1 MQLLSWEGRALL
13 QEVMSGFW
21 KGEGY
26 DIFRLQTA
34 SGSAGDRSIFRCI
47 LCHPRKTQKVTKHQ
61 VGFLVG
67 KVVRAG
73 VILSVLSHAV

>member
-1 MQLLSWEGRALL
+1 MQLLSWEGRALF
-13 QEVMSGFW
+13 QELMSGFW

-26 DIFRLQTA
+26 DIFRLQTS
-34 SGSAGDRSIFRCI
+34 SGRAGDRSTFRCI
-47 LCHPRKTQKVTKHQ
+47 LCHPRKTQKVTKHL

-67 KVVRAG
+67 KVVRAR